1 MPTLH
6 DVGVT
11 SLRWLAG
18 VVAGTLLALILAIA
32 EYRLGRARR
41 WSPAGATLRTGR
53 DLLRALPV
61 VALVPIIQQI
71 GVQERWKIALI
82 AWAVMFPIWV
92 SVAQALTDEMI
103 DTELALTGARLGR
116 RGLLVSY
123 QLPKA
128 LAGLFRGVEIA
139 IGVGWICVVAAE
151 WVGTYLTGF
160 WAGGLGFRIEMAHSA
175 NNWVG
180 MFACLA
186 LFGLLGAVT
195 AAAWRVVMKHP
206 IGRYHLLR
214 GPLS

>member
-1 MPTLH
+1 MPTPH

-18 VVAGTLLALILAIA
+18 VSGGTLLALIFAIA
-32 EYRLGRARR
+32 EYRLARARW
-41 WSPAGATLRTGR
+41 WSTAGAALRTIR

-61 VALVPIIQQI
+61 VALVPIVQEI

-103 DTELALTGARLGR
+103 DTELALTGAGIDR

-139 IGVGWICVVAAE
+139 IGIGWISVVAAE
-151 WVGTYLTGF
+151 WVGIISPGF
-160 WAGGLGFRIEMAHSA
+160 WDGGLGFRIEMAHSA
-175 NNWVG
+175 NNWVS
-180 MFACLA
+180 MLLCLA

-206 IGRYHLLR
+206 IGRYHLSR
-214 GPLS
+214 GSVI